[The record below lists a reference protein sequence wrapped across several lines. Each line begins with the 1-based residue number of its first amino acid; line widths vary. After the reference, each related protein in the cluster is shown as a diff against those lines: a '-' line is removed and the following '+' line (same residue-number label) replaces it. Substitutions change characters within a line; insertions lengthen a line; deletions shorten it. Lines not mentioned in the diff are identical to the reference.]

1 VIIVAKP
8 VTAHSSAPVPPVPAP
23 ALDLLQHLLV
33 PLAAAAGTPTAPDL
47 LAASSRL
54 TQLHS
59 DYQREL
65 GDLWAATLARQRGAP
80 CRPVVEPERDDR
92 RFAAAAWRED
102 PYYDHLKQSYLLT
115 ARFLVAAADAVA
127 VAPAHKRRLRFY
139 ARQLADMLSP
149 ANFAATNPE
158 VIRRALETGGE
169 SLAAGLRNLIGDVE
183 KRRITQTDEGAF
195 EVGRNLAVT
204 PGAVVFENDLCQLIQ
219 YAPATPRVRARPFL
233 MVPPC
238 INKYYVLDL
247 TPENSF
253 VRWAVERGNTCFL
266 VSWRN
271 VTADCADFTWDDY
284 IGAGLLKPIAVV
296 REITGADRLNL
307 LGYCVGGTMLGAA
320 LAVLAARGEDWVES
334 ATFFTALL
342 DFADP
347 GELAVFIDEPGVA
360 AVERTIGQGGVKDG
374 RDLAAVFNLLRAND
388 LVWSYVVNGYL
399 QGRAPG
405 AFDLLYW
412 NSDSTNLAGPWYAW
426 YLRNAYLENNLC
438 VPGRVSACGVPIDLG
453 RIGVPAYVLAT
464 REDHIVPWRGAYRT
478 TRLLGGES
486 RFVLGASGHV
496 AGVINPASK
505 NRRSYWINDHL
516 ADDPDEWLAGAAEV
530 KGSWWYDWDR
540 WLARFGGGEVP
551 APGAPGSDAYRPI
564 EPAPGRYVKARVV

>member
-1 VIIVAKP
+1 M
-8 VTAHSSAPVPPVPAP
+8 TAPTPAP
-23 ALDLLQHLLV
+23 APHLPPSALELLQQLFSQI
-33 PLAAAAGTPTAPDL
+33 AAASTQGGTAAGWLGPST
-47 LAASSRL
+47 RL
-54 TQLHS
+54 TQIQA
-59 DYQREL
+59 DYQRQLAE
-65 GDLWAATLARQRGAP
+65 LWAATLARQRGEP
-80 CRPVVEPERDDR
+80 YRPVVEPDREDR
-92 RFAAAAWRED
+92 RFAAAEWRES
-102 PYYDHLKQSYLLT
+102 PYFDYLKQSYLLT
-115 ARFLVAAADAVA
+115 ARFLAAAVEAA
-127 VAPAHKRRLRFY
+127 EVAPAQKQRLRFY
-139 ARQLADMLSP
+139 ARQLGDMMSP

-169 SLAAGLRNLIGDVE
+169 SLARGLRNLIGDVE
-183 KRRITQTDEGAF
+183 KRRITQTDESAF

-204 PGAVVFENDLCQLIQ
+204 PGAVVFENELCQLIQ
-219 YAPATPRVRARPFL
+219 YAPATPTVRARPFL

-247 TPENSF
+247 APENSF

-271 VTADCADFTWDDY
+271 ITADCARFTWDDY
-284 IGAGLLKPIAVV
+284 IRDGLLKPMAVV
-296 REITGADRLNL
+296 REITGAGRLNM

-360 AVERTIGQGGVKDG
+360 AVERTIGQGGVKEG
-374 RDLAAVFNLLRAND
+374 RDLAAVFNVLRAND

-399 QGRAPG
+399 KGRAPD

-438 VPGRVSACGVPIDLG
+438 VPGRVSTCGVPVDLG
-453 RIGVPAYVLAT
+453 RIEVPAYVLAT

-478 TRLLGGES
+478 TRLLRGAA
-486 RFVLGASGHV
+486 RFVLGASGHI
-496 AGVINPASK
+496 AGVINPASR
-505 NRRSYWINDHL
+505 NRRSYWTNERL
-516 ADDPDEWLAGAAEV
+516 PDDPDEWLAGAAEV
-530 KGSWWYDWDR
+530 KGSWWPDWDR
-540 WLARFGGGEVP
+540 WLAQFAGGEVS
-551 APGAPGSDAYRPI
+551 APSAAGNADYPPI
-564 EPAPGRYVKARVV
+564 EPAPGRYVKQRVV